1 MTDTVQHLIRY
12 LAGVQW
18 DLAAIGILWLAFLG
32 VIGWGV
38 AVKREGN

>member
-1 MTDTVQHLIRY
+1 METVHHLIRY
-12 LAGVQW
+12 LASTEW
-18 DLAAIGILWLAFLG
+18 DLAAVGILWLAFLA